1 MPKIVSTIPIYPLKL
16 TREARQRLSRT
27 LYKVHKH
34 IFKGL
39 NEEEFDHYVV
49 NSPAN
54 FTKIYIYITIKVKK
68 K

>member
-1 MPKIVSTIPIYPLKL
+1 MPKIVSTRTIYPLKL
-16 TREARQRLSRT
+16 TCEARQSLSRT

-34 IFKGL
+34 IFQGL
-39 NEEEFDHYVV
+39 NEDEFDHYVV

-54 FTKIYIYITIKVKK
+54 FTKIYIYITIKAKK